1 MKKIYFFGLIAF
13 VLLLGAC
20 SGNNENSN
28 TEEAANSSEESG
40 VELGEKDL
48 TIPYVAWARET
59 VVSHLLGEVLED
71 IGYNVD
77 VKQVETGP
85 MWASVADGSADFTA
99 SAWLPDSQKEYW
111 DEYKDDVI
119 EVNQT
124 LDEAPLALTVPTY
137 MEDVNSIEDL
147 EDNEAL
153 GDELDWQITGIDPGA
168 GIMALSE
175 DALEEYKLEQW
186 DLQNS
191 SEAAMLTELEDA
203 VDNEEPIVVTLWKP
217 HWAFGPM
224 DLKMLEDPKGV
235 YGGDGGHISIVA
247 NDELEEKS
255 PAAYQFINQYTE
267 SYDMIEEIMPKVF
280 AEDEDPKDVAREFI
294 ENNPELIDEW
304 TEGISVDNE

>member
-1 MKKIYFFGLIAF
+1 Q
-13 VLLLGAC
+13 
-20 SGNNENSN
+20 
-28 TEEAANSSEESG
+28 
-40 VELGEKDL
+40 DL

-153 GDELDWQITGIDPGA
+153 GDELDWQITRIDPGA

-191 SEAAMLTELEDA
+191 SEATILTEIEDA
-203 VDNEEPIVVTLWKP
+203 VDNEEPTVVKLWNS
-217 HWAFGPM
+217 HRAYGLM
-224 DLKMLEDPKGV
+224 D
-235 YGGDGGHISIVA
+235 
-247 NDELEEKS
+247 
-255 PAAYQFINQYTE
+255 
-267 SYDMIEEIMPKVF
+267 
-280 AEDEDPKDVAREFI
+280 
-294 ENNPELIDEW
+294 
-304 TEGISVDNE
+304 